1 MNSLP
6 FPLVDFKGILSL
18 PVDLKYIVA
27 SVIVRLLCQTGKF
40 LSLSITAPSK
50 VIPEEIIPYG
60 AEYLLEMEAGKI
72 METAQ
77 DELLLS
83 KYSFSLPL
91 FHLHGRSLHP
101 SPIDLSC
108 DLLDLSLPLGFVI

>member
-27 SVIVRLLCQTGKF
+27 SVIVRLLRQTGKF

-60 AEYLLEMEAGKI
+60 AEYLLEMEACKI
-72 METAQ
+72 MEIAQ

-91 FHLHGRSLHP
+91 ISPPWEEPSSLTH
-101 SPIDLSC
+101 
-108 DLLDLSLPLGFVI
+108 